1 MVLFQQNERRWA
13 SIAGAGSGREA
24 VFTEADWRCRAQ
36 SHRGFLAQPQPLTSG
51 PAQTEIGMALPP

>member
-24 VFTEADWRCRAQ
+24 VFTAADWRCRFGADGELEVTWV
-36 SHRGFLAQPQPLTSG
+36 SS
-51 PAQTEIGMALPP
+51 PAA

>member
-24 VFTEADWRCRAQ
+24 VFTEADWRCRAE
-36 SHRGFLAQPQPLTSG
+36 SFGADDELEVTWVSS
-51 PAQTEIGMALPP
+51 PAA